1 MQKQSFDSYAKDY
14 DADFSFSPIG
24 KMQRERVYHF
34 LNKHLKPNLNILEI
48 NCGTGEDAKR
58 LSNLGYK
65 VDANDISEEMIKVCK
80 EKQINNVNF
89 EVCDSK
95 ALLSKYKSKNY
106 DLIFSNFGGLN
117 CLSEEELK
125 SFTNDANQLL
135 KPNGKLACVI
145 MGRKCRWENFFFRIK
160 NDKRLYRRKVENGL
174 ATQINESVFNT
185 YYYSPEEFAQL
196 FKKDFMLVEHK
207 PIGYF
212 VPPSF
217 FNSFYKNKLWLLS
230 KLNVF
235 EKLFAQFSFQS
246 DAADHYLIIL
256 QKNGD

>member
-1 MQKQSFDSYAKDY
+1 MQKKSFDSYAKDY

-34 LNKHLKPNLNILEI
+34 FTPHLKPNLNILEI

-58 LSNLGYK
+58 LSNLGHK
-65 VDANDISEEMIKVCK
+65 LDASDISEEMIKVCK

-89 EVCDSK
+89 DTCD
-95 ALLSKYKSKNY
+95 ARNLLSKYKANNY

-117 CLSEEELK
+117 CLSTKELEG
-125 SFTNDANQLL
+125 FIADASMLL
-135 KPNGKLACVI
+135 KKDGILACVI

-160 NDKRLYRRKVENGL
+160 KDARLHRRKTQNGL
-174 ATQINESVFNT
+174 TTKINESVFNT
-185 YYYSPEEFAQL
+185 YYYSPAEFAQL
-196 FKKDFMLVEHK
+196 SKNHFKLLKHK

-217 FNSFYKNKLWLLS
+217 FNSFYKNKLWLL
-230 KLNVF
+230 KLFNAF

>member
-14 DADFSFSPIG
+14 DADFNFSPIG

-34 LNKHLKPNLNILEI
+34 LTPHLKPNLNVLEI
-48 NCGTGEDAKR
+48 NCGTGEDAKH
-58 LSNLGYK
+58 LSKLGHN
-65 VDANDISEEMIKVCK
+65 VDASDISKEMIKVCK

-89 EVCDSK
+89 DTCD
-95 ALLSKYKSKNY
+95 ARNLLTKYKANSY

-117 CLSEEELK
+117 CLSAKELE
-125 SFTNDANQLL
+125 SFISDASILL
-135 KPNGKLACVI
+135 KKKGLLACVV

-160 NDKRLYRRKVENGL
+160 KDARLNRRKTLTGL
-174 ATQINESVFNT
+174 KTQINEAIFNT

-196 FKKDFMLVEHK
+196 SETNFTLVKHK
-207 PIGYF
+207 PVGYF

-217 FNSFYKNKLWLLS
+217 FNSFYKNKLWLLYL
-230 KLNVF
+230 LNVF

>member
-1 MQKQSFDSYAKDY
+1 MQKNSFDSYAKDY

-34 LNKHLKPNLNILEI
+34 LTPYLQSKLNILEI

-58 LSNLGYK
+58 LSALGNK
-65 VDANDISEEMIKVCK
+65 VDASDISEEMIKVCK
-80 EKQINNVNF
+80 EKKIENVNF
-89 EVCDSK
+89 DTCD
-95 ALLSKYKSKNY
+95 ARNLLSKYKTNTY

-117 CLSEEELK
+117 CLSEKELE
-125 SFTNDANQLL
+125 SFASDANQLL
-135 KPNGKLACVI
+135 KKDGILACVI

-160 NDKRLYRRKVENGL
+160 KDPRLNRRKTTEGL
-174 ATQINESVFNT
+174 KTQINESVFNT
-185 YYYSPEEFAQL
+185 YYYSPAEFAQL
-196 FKKDFMLVEHK
+196 SKTSFKLVKHK

-217 FNSFYKNKLWLLS
+217 FNSFYKNKLWILKL
-230 KLNVF
+230 LNVF